1 MKHIVVIGSYNIGL
15 TVLGKRIPRPGET
28 VTGHRFTAG
37 PGGKGSNQA
46 IAARRLGGRVTLVA
60 RVGNDLFGRDALKLF
75 RREKLPAR
83 YVAIDE
89 KQATGAG
96 VIFVDEAGQNA
107 IGVALGANLALNC
120 GDISRA
126 AELFEPGAILLMQLE
141 SPVSVLREAAR
152 RARRAGMTVILNP
165 APAPEHPLDAGFLAL
180 CDYLTPNE
188 TEASE
193 MSGVNVRDAR
203 SAERAARKLLA
214 MGPRHV
220 LITLGEAGSLLV
232 TKEGAVPAPAPKVR
246 VADTTGAGDAFNG
259 AFAYALAADMAPPE
273 AVKFAT
279 SVGAYSV
286 GHIGVIDGL
295 PTMKQ
300 LGRMLDST
308 IHKPGSFCDSD
319 RGMVREARADD

>member
-220 LITLGEAGSLLV
+220 LI
-232 TKEGAVPAPAPKVR
+232 
-246 VADTTGAGDAFNG
+246 FNG